1 MTDNI
6 LDNLQGSRITDTPP
20 EYEYNMYDT
29 SKVTANEVGIDNF
42 STSGEEI
49 ADGDR
54 LARALRAKERALN
67 NLNNNASLNNSYTD
81 LGNGWF
87 EHNGNKMWNDMSDL
101 EAQSLEY
108 YMRTQRALK
117 EQEDGTRLDEQG
129 NAYTG
134 KARRNYNYGTKS
146 YSDSVTKYGAA
157 RGDIDN
163 SDHRYNPTTIKGRR
177 YGWKSGDLGVDT
189 QHKGLDV
196 LYRQDEG
203 DMLEALLQG
212 RKRALAGRTV
222 KGTVE
227 DAKLREQYGDGWSE
241 YYNSPEAFM
250 GKRQEVDLELGRNL
264 FNQYMAKYREL
275 KGLPPIAPSSTNPT
289 PEAVDPSSPA
299 PVQNIAD
306 KHREWL
312 GQRESSNNYRAVNR
326 LGYLGKYQFGGA
338 ALQDLGYKDSEGNWT
353 GKDGINST
361 EDFLSN
367 PEVQEKAQDD
377 FRARNL
383 EYLESKGATK
393 YIGTTFKGVPVTQ
406 EGLLTAAHL
415 VGAGAVSQMLRTG
428 EVPTDANG
436 TSALEYLAAVPAQ
449 PEPSREGI
457 AAMQSAWQAAD
468 HTDSREAIRA
478 QQAAWQA
485 ANPTAIESGLGNT
498 LKGFG
503 ATFASELLVNPAD
516 AIGDLTGWYDLG
528 TEEEKTKAVN
538 NAFGYDP
545 RVAQKAMER
554 IGAQWDIVADEN
566 ASTSD
571 RMRAAGNGILEAIVT
586 PELLGTS
593 LGAVLSW
600 VTPGTVLKVAG
611 VGSRYHK
618 VARTADVMAKTGK
631 ITKTQ
636 ALQQKAKAF
645 MSIDGAKAF
654 LASQSGFA
662 VAAMGNINN
671 QYEEFV
677 ANNNGKEL
685 TGDDKAK
692 WFAERFAVQMFNQ
705 NLDKFVDFNII
716 KSPGMLQGLKPV
728 FKAMTEKEFGNVVT
742 GMAKGLVKTA
752 ANMGAEAGQEYAQT
766 MMELY
771 NSRYGSEKF
780 KDADTFMKFLTNEE
794 NMREAGIASLA
805 GAGGAV
811 QFEAVGAVGG
821 AVRDGMF
828 SASKAGGKLGDKIKS
843 AKTDPLPSE
852 DVVADEE
859 LSEEDRTAR
868 VQEAVGKARRTAD
881 KYSTMFAT
889 EEFAQLMVAEDL
901 KDEELIDAPTLKA
914 NLAKHP
920 SSYRTSLDEIE
931 QAEAT
936 IESLQGTD
944 DEHEMDG
951 ISLKLLRK
959 TKREIYKYLM
969 DDGTH
974 PTLGSGYTPEDVL
987 EEFVDTLDPEGDGVN
1002 ITKEEQDIV
1011 DRFLSINDIPA
1022 FRFKQMVTDRTS
1034 ASSKKDAHTVYRE
1047 SITDGARSAS
1057 SYRKRIS
1064 KLVHTPNPSRKQ
1076 VSQVLHELDNF
1087 QASQEARKTAFDSVM
1102 KEQEANINTYNSR
1115 VREGKTILA
1124 SEEKYHMGK
1133 HYVPGY
1139 GNAHVFVEKDA
1150 NGYLRVSEA
1159 SKNISKSMADT
1170 IEYNQRTKER
1180 YAKHIGKVLGKDH
1193 KDSNILVVRS
1203 NRDQKKARG
1212 FDQDFYN
1219 RVGATKAI
1227 VDDKSPGKLWKVG
1240 ADYRSDNASKVNSG
1254 VYDSG
1259 DVVILNTHST
1269 KFAKNSSFYKELK
1282 KALNGGA
1289 RLVIDRND
1297 KEVQVRDLEKFLTSI
1312 GFVAMPLKQAGK
1324 DRYGQE
1330 RKLFVNR
1337 VDAGEMGRRYNEKE
1351 SAKKEKAARKKAMV
1365 TAIDYIGDNTPDE
1378 ALIAGDIDEEQH
1390 KRFTAALKNAE
1401 QDFPSFKN
1409 SRSEMHEAM
1418 RKAYDTEVEKQ
1429 TSRIVEQLTK
1439 NVIDKGNIWAPYD
1452 AELLSLDQ
1460 QVEDEVILAEARD
1473 QAIDIIEAKIAE
1485 LTEGEDLVAEWAE
1498 IVANGKKGILTED
1511 GKTADQWLE
1520 DMPEARAVGKAMLEN
1535 SIGKNRPGSE
1545 KGLNGAYVYYDEARN
1560 IYSKPA
1566 ASPAAFPEG
1575 VIIHRL
1581 DFDPS
1586 SYVNIGRV
1594 TPLNSLPAEKLRMK
1608 GNDQGPVSF
1617 NQMLLTAVDQM
1628 QFALRKPKTLFDEN
1642 KPETVDFSNSPAA
1655 SLIYDKDLEINQNL
1669 AVAAHLALHNYI
1681 RNYGY
1686 LLGKGNK
1693 TKQDI
1698 ANLLGIR
1705 EEQVSREVMSMLSD
1719 KGMLYKTAANSIGKD
1734 IASMMGLER
1743 NKASDSDAQSYDA
1756 LLADLGQTALLMGM
1770 YHKED
1775 NPNGVL
1781 EVDNTISS
1789 EEFATKVL
1797 QKSHKQVKDDTGAR
1811 VLFVNLAEG
1820 AKETVE
1826 VMSDMAKLIA
1836 DTVPDTD
1843 VGRKDPSFQP
1853 LDKKVKKKATRKIRK
1868 EKLGLG
1874 IAPDSKKALNELMDT
1889 EWSADLELMADMI
1902 ENKEAIMSL
1911 MGYITVSTPGKVNP
1925 AYEALSFEEKNVQE
1939 SVNRGIEKSFDE
1951 MQWLIDNF
1959 KGSKTA
1965 PMWFEY
1971 YFSKNGRFFID
1982 SNTIN
1987 PQTDKHLHRFAV
1999 QPKSHIFT
2007 FIKKDGKF
2015 FADGKDITSNMYYA
2029 VAQALGMSV
2038 DKKDTAAIK
2047 KFGTQV
2053 FKKLN
2058 TPKKI
2063 KEAKEA
2069 FLSGEKFDLGNGLF
2083 IEKEHIGHALQAF
2096 KLLQDLATSNG
2107 KPVTTS
2113 ITAEFDA
2120 VTSGFG
2126 LKLLQMPIINSLYEW
2141 LTRVGIVA
2149 NDDEALKLAGE
2160 KSMNDLLDSGKVRD
2174 SYQTL
2179 AFNIEATEY
2188 KDMVEHLSKD
2198 ARIVTKSLYT
2208 KNIWT
2213 ALSDALPQKV
2223 DDIISSELRN
2233 LFKPPFMTF
2242 NYSATIKNIRENL
2255 LTGHLVQDLAKK
2267 MASVDLDSTK
2277 ESDQNIIAL
2286 MEAFMHG
2293 AGTAAE
2299 LQEMVRDMPLDR
2311 IRASAGG
2318 NDLEYILSHMIDA
2331 SYGVQ
2336 VENILNDYFGPFV
2349 EAQDTINASFT
2360 AMFGVFITSFEDK
2373 LTKLRTTQGA
2383 ITAEEEEAIYK
2394 DLMNQWPAIKGPL
2407 SKMMDDGV
2415 GIYDTETASPFGV
2428 WSGRKPVRA
2437 LLSESLSK
2445 KWGGKKETRV
2455 SHMVKQ
2461 LSAAIAAG
2469 SVVPIH
2475 YIDGAA
2481 MGQTINALADKG
2493 IKGITAIHDA
2503 EMSPLVY
2510 MDEGQQEYNKQT
2522 FDLNTSYSFV
2532 DEIAKTLLR
2541 IADDSAIDLSAGA
2554 YSKYE
2559 VKSKDEDG
2567 KTIFVPLNKYFTA
2580 AYNDMADLAN
2590 NVADSRKELFE
2601 TLNRKGAMVMHMAG
2615 TPGGVYHIQ
2624 PDTIKYKAVDKF
2636 KPRGENMINADD
2648 THTLAKDLRC

>member
-6 LDNLQGSRITDTPP
+6 TDRLAGSRIPETPP
-20 EYEYNMYDT
+20 EYEYNMYDA
-29 SKVTANEVGIDNF
+29 SKVSSNDVGVDNF
-42 STSGEEI
+42 FTSGEAI
-49 ADGDR
+49 AESDR
-54 LARALRAKERALN
+54 FERAKAAKSRALE
-67 NLNNNASLNNSYTD
+67 NLSNKKSLDDSYTD
-81 LGNGWF
+81 LGNGWI
-87 EHNGNKMWNDMSDL
+87 ESNRNKLWNDMSDQDI
-101 EAQSLEY
+101 QSLY
-108 YMRTQRALK
+108 QHT
-117 EQEDGTRLDEQG
+117 LDTYSLSRDAEG
-129 NAYTG
+129 NLLDVNGNPYTG
-134 KARRNYNYGTKS
+134 RTRNLYNFGSKA
-146 YSDSVTKYGAA
+146 YSDEVTKIGLS
-157 RGDIDN
+157 RGDLD
-163 SDHRYNPTTIKGRR
+163 PERR
-177 YGWKSGDLGVDT
+177 YTPGKDGYGWESGESGVET
-189 QHKGLDV
+189 SAKGVSALLPYDV
-196 LYRQDEG
+196 AT
-203 DMLEALLQG
+203 MLEAAVHGREKALQG
-212 RKRALAGRTV
+212 RVVQSLHDDHKTADL
-222 KGTVE
+222 
-227 DAKLREQYGDGWSE
+227 YGSGASE
-241 YYNSPEAFM
+241 YYKSPEAVL
-250 GKRQEVDLELGRNL
+250 GAPQQHNAELGTTL
-264 FNQYMAKYREL
+264 FDEYMAKYRAAR
-275 KGLPPIAPSSTNPT
+275 GITDPTHNPI
-289 PEAVDPSSPA
+289 
-299 PVQNIAD
+299 Q
-306 KHREWL
+306 
-312 GQRESSNNYRAVNR
+312 
-326 LGYLGKYQFGGA
+326 
-338 ALQDLGYKDSEGNWT
+338 
-353 GKDGINST
+353 
-361 EDFLSN
+361 
-367 PEVQEKAQDD
+367 
-377 FRARNL
+377 
-383 EYLESKGATK
+383 
-393 YIGTTFKGVPVTQ
+393 
-406 EGLLTAAHL
+406 
-415 VGAGAVSQMLRTG
+415 AVS
-428 EVPTDANG
+428 
-436 TSALEYLAAVPAQ
+436 AQ
-449 PEPSREGI
+449 QYASDEER
-457 AAMQSAWQAAD
+457 
-468 HTDSREAIRA
+468 IRA
-478 QQAAWQA
+478 QQAAWA
-485 ANPTAIESGLGNT
+485 ATRAPATQNSVENT
-498 LKGFG
+498 IKGFG
-503 ATFASELLVNPAD
+503 ATFVSELLVNPLD
-516 AIGDLTGWYDLG
+516 AIGDASGLYDFG
-528 TEEEKTKAVN
+528 TEEEKSKAVN
-538 NAFGYDP
+538 DAFGYDP
-545 RVAQKAMER
+545 KKAQEAMER
-554 IGAQWDIVADEN
+554 VGAQWDIVSDST
-566 ASTSD
+566 ASIGD
-571 RMRAAGNGILEAIVT
+571 RMRAAGNGILEAILT

-600 VTPGTVLKVAG
+600 VTPGTVLKLAG

-618 VARTADVMAKTGK
+618 VATTADAMVKAGK
-631 ITKTQ
+631 MTRP
-636 ALQQKAKAF
+636 AAMQQKAKAF
-645 MSIDGAKAF
+645 MTIDGAKAF
-654 LASQSGFA
+654 LASQSGF
-662 VAAMGNINN
+662 VVSAMGNINN

-685 TGDDKAK
+685 EGGEKAK

-705 NLDKFVDFNII
+705 NLDKFVDFQII
-716 KSPGMLQGLKPV
+716 KNPGMLAGLKPV
-728 FKAMTEKEFGNVVT
+728 FKAMTEKEFGDVVT
-742 GMAKGLVKTA
+742 GMAKGFAVTT

-771 NSRYGSEKF
+771 NSRHGSEKF
-780 KDADTFMKFLTNEE
+780 KDVEDFMDFLTHEDNV
-794 NMREAGIASLA
+794 REAGIASLA

-811 QFEAVGAVGG
+811 QFEAMGAVGG
-821 AVRDGMF
+821 AVRDGVF
-828 SASKAGGKLGDKIKS
+828 SASQAGGKLGDKIKK
-843 AKTDPLPSE
+843 AKDQTAPLPSE
-852 DVVADEE
+852 EHLVAEEE
-859 LSEEDRTAR
+859 LSDEDRTTRSAQATANAR
-868 VQEAVGKARRTAD
+868 KTVE
-881 KYSTMFAT
+881 KYSTMFAD
-889 EEFAQLMVAEDL
+889 EEFAQIMVAEDV

-914 NLAKHP
+914 NLAKRP

-944 DEHEMDG
+944 NEHEMDD

-969 DDGTH
+969 DDGAH

-987 EEFVDTLDPEGDGVN
+987 EEFVDTLDTEGDGVN

-1011 DRFLSINDIPA
+1011 DRFLSVNDIPA
-1022 FRFKQMVTDRTS
+1022 FRFNQMVNNK
-1034 ASSKKDAHTVYRE
+1034 ASTPSKKDAYTVYRE
-1047 SITDGARSAS
+1047 SITDGPRSAS

-1064 KLVHTPNPSRKQ
+1064 KLVYTPNPSRKE
-1076 VSQVLHELDNF
+1076 VSKVLHELDNF
-1087 QASQEARKTAFDSVM
+1087 QASQEARKTAYDSVM
-1102 KEQEANINTYNSR
+1102 KEQEANINTYNSK
-1115 VREGKTILA
+1115 VREGKTVLA
-1124 SEEKYHMGK
+1124 SEEKFHMGK
-1133 HYVPGY
+1133 HPVAGY

-1150 NGYLRVSEA
+1150 NGYLRISES

-1180 YAKHIGKVLGKDH
+1180 YAKHIGKILGKDH
-1193 KDSNILVVRS
+1193 KESNILVVRS
-1203 NRDQKKARG
+1203 NRSQKKARDI
-1212 FDQDFYN
+1212 DQKFYN
-1219 RVGATKAI
+1219 TVGATKAI
-1227 VDDKSPGKLWKVG
+1227 IDDKSPGAVWKVG

-1337 VDAGEMGRRYNEKE
+1337 VDAGEMGRSYNEKE

-1390 KRFTAALKNAE
+1390 KRFTAALKDAE

-1460 QVEDEVILAEARD
+1460 KVEDEVILAEARD

-1520 DMPEARAVGKAMLEN
+1520 DMPGARAVGKAMLEN

-1566 ASPAAFPEG
+1566 ASPAGFPEG

-1705 EEQVSREVMSMLSD
+1705 EEQVSRKVMSMLSD

-1781 EVDNTISS
+1781 EIDNTISS

-1853 LDKKVKKKATRKIRK
+1853 LDKEVKKKATRKIRK

-1874 IAPDSKKALNELMDT
+1874 ITPDSKKALNELMDT

-1911 MGYITVSTPGKVNP
+1911 MGYITVSTLGKVNP

-1939 SVNRGIEKSFDE
+1939 SINRGIEKSFDE

-1999 QPKSHIFT
+1999 QPKSHIFK

-2015 FADGKDITSNMYYA
+2015 FADGKDITSKMHYA

-2083 IEKEHIGHALQAF
+2083 IEKEHVGHALQAF

-2179 AFNIEATEY
+2179 AFNIEVTEY

-2318 NDLEYILSHMIDA
+2318 NDLEYILSHMINA

-2636 KPRGENMINADD
+2636 KPRGENMVNADD
-2648 THTLAKDLRC
+2648 THSLARDLKC